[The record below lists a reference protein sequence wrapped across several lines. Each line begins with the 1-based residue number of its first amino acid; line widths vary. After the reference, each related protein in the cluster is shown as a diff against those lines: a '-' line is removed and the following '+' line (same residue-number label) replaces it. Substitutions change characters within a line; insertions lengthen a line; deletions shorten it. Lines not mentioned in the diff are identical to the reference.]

1 MRILALETSTESGSC
16 ALWCDGAILQRQ
28 CPAGRSHSETLLPLV
43 RELFQESGLSV
54 AQLDGIAFGVGP
66 GAFTGLRVACG
77 AAQGLAVAAD
87 LPLLPVTSL
96 EAMAA
101 ACADAAS
108 ANADHGAILA
118 LLDARMAEIYAGFYG
133 RPEKNWQLQGEIRV
147 LSPAALPLPEM
158 PLIENT
164 SARLACGNALLA
176 YPELAARVAAA
187 GYQCYPNILPEAAWL
202 TRLAAP
208 RLAAGEGIDPAMAAP
223 LYIRDKVAKTVAER
237 LQEGGRA

>member
-1 MRILALETSTESGSC
+1 MRILALETSTENGSC

-43 RELFQESGLSV
+43 RELLDTSGLSV

-101 ACADAAS
+101 ACAAAAS
-108 ANADHGAILA
+108 PETGADEILA
-118 LLDARMAEIYAGFYG
+118 LLDARMAEIYAGTYG
-133 RPEKNWQLQGEIRV
+133 RPEKCWQLQGEIRV
-147 LSPAALPLPEM
+147 LSPAALDLPRRV
-158 PLIENT
+158 T
-164 SARLACGNALLA
+164 TGLACGNALLA
-176 YPELAARVAAA
+176 YPDLAARVAAA
-187 GYQCYPNILPEAAWL
+187 GYQCFPDVIPEAAWL
-202 TRLAAP
+202 ARLAAP
-208 RLAAGEGIDPAMAAP
+208 RLAAGEGIDPALAAP
-223 LYIRDKVAKTVAER
+223 LYVRDKVAKTVAER